1 MNKILKIEKPD
12 PECQGGLG
20 TPYLEGKR
28 SHSAVDKQVDKIK
41 RLF

>member
-12 PECQGGLG
+12 SECQDGLG
-20 TPYLEGKR
+20 TPSLEGKR
-28 SHSAVDKQVDKIK
+28 SHSAVDNQVDKIK